1 MTDCTLMLGVRL
13 LFHLLKGGEVRHIFT
28 CLKRGKVILGRMLK
42 YRESILK
49 RGGRDEQRSTDG

>member
-1 MTDCTLMLGVRL
+1 MLGVRL

-49 RGGRDEQRSTDG
+49 RGGRDEQRSTNG